1 MNADLVELR
10 TMRRRAN
17 VLKDGYEQV
26 EQQNVG
32 KEQVNAKHDDG
43 EPLGEGGQLVV
54 VQHRTLWLQTI
65 RAVDAARLDVKCSI
79 CLGRSVLGFRP
90 RYLSI
95 RQLHSTTVSLTVD
108 VCGEIPKYDAVW
120 LIKHS
125 AKNPIQAVVIV
136 YKNALFGHAIRHHP
150 DAQ

>member
-43 EPLGEGGQLVV
+43 EPLGEGGHLVV

-90 RYLSI
+90 RYLISKTVTP
-95 RQLHSTTVSLTVD
+95 LCHSQSMFVGKSPNMMRY
-108 VCGEIPKYDAVW
+108 G
-120 LIKHS
+120 S
-125 AKNPIQAVVIV
+125 
-136 YKNALFGHAIRHHP
+136 
-150 DAQ
+150 